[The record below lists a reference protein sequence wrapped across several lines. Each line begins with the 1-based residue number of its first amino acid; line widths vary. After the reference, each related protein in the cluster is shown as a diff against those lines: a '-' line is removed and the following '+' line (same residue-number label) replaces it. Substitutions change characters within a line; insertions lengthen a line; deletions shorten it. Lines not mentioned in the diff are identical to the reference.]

1 VPGTDNWTQYRCKD
15 TGEVYYHQA
24 GTNATVWEAPPG
36 WRALRQPGAEFPP
49 P

>member
-1 VPGTDNWTQYRCKD
+1 
-15 TGEVYYHQA
+15 VYYHQA